1 MAYRCGENAGGLQ
14 RPNAQLAQVERF
26 NINFGPNTL
35 TVALVLAEILNV
47 VQVTSVH
54 PSPCCSVVLDVVQ
67 ASAVSKVENAKNT
80 G

>member
-54 PSPCCSVVLDVVQ
+54 PSPCCYCFLLLLLLDVVQ
-67 ASAVSKVENAKNT
+67 ASVVSK
-80 G
+80 